1 MWSWVIYC
9 QTYQNA
15 IICSHL
21 KRRFQ
26 QKHEGCFIAYCV
38 WRVLCS
44 WSQWTVF
51 GLSMDNWL
59 FDIYFVSCSEWLICQ
74 CVIFLYDIFQW
85 SECVCGMISVV
96 KHTEERRI
104 TSTHPTSHWANSV
117 EPTVLHSSYRFTLFN
132 FSMSLQDVS
141 AIENSVINLTSIEL
155 NVGTFSSL
163 IL

>member
-1 MWSWVIYC
+1 MVL
-9 QTYQNA
+9 
-15 IICSHL
+15 SHL
-21 KRRFQ
+21 LPNISKSYNLQSF
-26 QKHEGCFIAYCV
+26 KASISTKCFIAYCV

-44 WSQWTVF
+44 WSRWNVF

-132 FSMSLQDVS
+132 FWCHYKMLVQ
-141 AIENSVINLTSIEL
+141 
-155 NVGTFSSL
+155 
-163 IL
+163 